1 MTQLPPEPNGN
12 DLPGVIM
19 APGVDES
26 VYSIANLLDLI
37 LRGVIDGFENA
48 GVSLPERRYWTIGTP
63 PVDCA
68 QLVVSFRQAYYGPP
82 GDEASEPQRC
92 DGPRSAAIEVRI
104 SRKIPVPKG
113 TRASAPKAA
122 AIQLSAQEQLVDAW
136 LLLDFVPN
144 LDFWNGPMMPAG
156 LGVIGTVDGGEAQGD
171 YQTTVLNLTVGIP

>member
-1 MTQLPPEPNGN
+1 MSQLPPEPNGN
-12 DLPGVIM
+12 ELPGVDKSQGFDND
-19 APGVDES
+19 A
-26 VYSIANLLDLI
+26 YSIADLLDSI
-37 LRGVIDGFENA
+37 LNGVIAGFENA
-48 GVSLPERRYWTIGTP
+48 GVALPNRRYWTIGTP
-63 PVDCA
+63 PVDCD

-104 SRKIPVPKG
+104 SRRIPVPKG
-113 TRASAPKAA
+113 TRSHAPKAA
-122 AIQLSAQEQLVDAW
+122 EIQLGAQQQLVDAW

-144 LDFWNGPMMPAG
+144 LDFWNGPLSPGG